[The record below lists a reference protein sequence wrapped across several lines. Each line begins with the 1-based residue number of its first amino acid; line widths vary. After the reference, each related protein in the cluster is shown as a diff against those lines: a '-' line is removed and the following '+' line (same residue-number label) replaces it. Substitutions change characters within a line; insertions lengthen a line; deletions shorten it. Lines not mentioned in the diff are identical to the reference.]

1 VFHARRTGKTADSSF
16 CPQHLDQSAR
26 TRTIHA
32 DREFGMNTIVVTED
46 ETRVVL
52 DLMSSI
58 LDEVFQRSAK
68 VLRITTAVA
77 TRRTG
82 PN

>member
-1 VFHARRTGKTADSSF
+1 
-16 CPQHLDQSAR
+16 
-26 TRTIHA
+26 
-32 DREFGMNTIVVTED
+32 MNTIVVTED